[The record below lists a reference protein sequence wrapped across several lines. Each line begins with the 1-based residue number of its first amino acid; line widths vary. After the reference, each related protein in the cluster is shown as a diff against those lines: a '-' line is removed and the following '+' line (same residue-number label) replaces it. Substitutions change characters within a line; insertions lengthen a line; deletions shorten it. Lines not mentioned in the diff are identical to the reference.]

1 MSASGETPILIVT
14 GPAGVGKTTTAGIL
28 AERSARAVHLES
40 DVFFRFIRSGYLE
53 PWKSESHGQNQTVMR
68 IVAQAAAGYAAA
80 GYFTIVDGIVIPRWF
95 FEPLRDALH
104 DAGHRVAYAVLRAP
118 LSVCMAR
125 ARDRDRD
132 PPSDPKVIEQLW
144 RAFTDLGDLERNA
157 LDVSDRSPDQA
168 ADNLAKRMAEGLLLA
183 V

>member
-1 MSASGETPILIVT
+1 
-14 GPAGVGKTTTAGIL
+14 
-28 AERSARAVHLES
+28 
-40 DVFFRFIRSGYLE
+40 
-53 PWKSESHGQNQTVMR
+53 
-68 IVAQAAAGYAAA
+68 
-80 GYFTIVDGIVIPRWF
+80 
-95 FEPLRDALH
+95 
-104 DAGHRVAYAVLRAP
+104 
-118 LSVCMAR
+118 MAR